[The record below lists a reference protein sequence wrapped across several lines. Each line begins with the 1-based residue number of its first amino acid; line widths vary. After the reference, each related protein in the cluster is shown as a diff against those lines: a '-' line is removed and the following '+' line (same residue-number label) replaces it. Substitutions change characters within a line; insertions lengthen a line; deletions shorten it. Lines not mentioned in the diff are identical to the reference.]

1 MTSAKNEHC
10 KQPSQIILHTID
22 TPLDPDIPVL
32 VPRGTISSIE
42 QPRIRRHISLEISL
56 VVLIDGT
63 RNRRPRVPQG
73 KYTFNVI
80 TFQFLANLIVHNVT

>member
-1 MTSAKNEHC
+1 MTSVNNEHR
-10 KQPSQIILHTID
+10 KQPSQIISHTID

-63 RNRRPRVPQG
+63 GDRRPRVPQRE
-73 KYTFNVI
+73 YTFDVI
-80 TFQFLANLIVHNVT
+80 TFQFLANIIVHNVT